1 MGLRKYDTQF
11 KVNIFWGYPFSPRC
25 HQSATDINSLCIFVP
40 KLHNNRP
47 LNFVIVNL
55 HLVKYKLNNKTK
67 WLLRYYASLFNTLH
81 SNRIRNENK

>member
-1 MGLRKYDTQF
+1 MTHSSKSIFSGDIPVPPDVTNLRLTLIHCAY
-11 KVNIFWGYPFSPRC
+11 FSNP
-25 HQSATDINSLCIFVP
+25 VP